1 MFAFACECA
10 YVHRFDCPC
19 NTVCKWTVVLLRLY
33 DIQYNCSSI
42 TAAGLS
48 TMACVMHFMLALT
61 SALCVD
67 ACSFM
72 HICLIAQA
80 ASQSV
85 KQSRPAD
92 LKARGDYRKF

>member
-1 MFAFACECA
+1 
-10 YVHRFDCPC
+10 
-19 NTVCKWTVVLLRLY
+19 
-33 DIQYNCSSI
+33 
-42 TAAGLS
+42 
-48 TMACVMHFMLALT
+48 MACVMHFMLALT